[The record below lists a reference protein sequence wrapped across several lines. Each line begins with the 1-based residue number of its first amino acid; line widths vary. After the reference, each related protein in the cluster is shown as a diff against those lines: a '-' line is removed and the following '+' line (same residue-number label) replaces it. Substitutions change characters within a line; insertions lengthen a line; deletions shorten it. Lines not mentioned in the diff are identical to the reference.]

1 MAYVAL
7 SRVRSIAGLHI
18 TDYKQGS
25 IYCDEEVQGAISDMK
40 HFKFVSNP
48 FTNVQLESFNMF
60 RKDRSGRRVSE
71 DGSSA
76 TSNAPHGG
84 VAVMEVNHRAPPV
97 IGEEAGNPVIGEEGE
112 AGNPVIGEEGGKPRN
127 SPRNWGG
134 QRWIGEKREPQGQA
148 VTWLEDPAQNIQQM
162 GPLLGKEAEL
172 GPGET
177 DRGGTSHQQKDP
189 AHSICMFQSTQAY
202 GVVDDLS
209 RRYEKIAIPAH
220 EKVDV
225 RGSIQNG
232 KNHRACPMAEKRMLL
247 LLFLTAYICGIVTLG
262 TISKRMG
269 CNCSDKGATISNF
282 KYFEI
287 NELKEVEQRRKAEL
301 RKFKIRTETTKET
314 LMIVNGSVPLSYPV
328 QGVVVA
334 PEEWENI
341 LGLRVDDYT
350 VHEHYKSKHTCVF
363 ERIKVASV
371 CAYQVKLS
379 SSKFGVLDARATVPG
394 VNVDGL
400 GTTLLNM
407 SSRSLD
413 HLNRQLEFVVYVN
426 TVFDIDARDYV
437 HFVYLQHEVVFPI
450 VVRVRKAPILY
461 DLEPGDINNKVTI
474 ITKTFLRYSSVRLLL
489 QSIQKYYP
497 KMRVVVADDSRPI
510 EDLQSEYV
518 DHYVMPFA
526 SGWFG
531 GRNLA
536 VSQVTTPYLLWVDD
550 DFVFTEETKLE
561 VMVDILDNS
570 NLDLPAIAEPTKH
583 YHLTLGMY
591 EPYH

>member
-1 MAYVAL
+1 
-7 SRVRSIAGLHI
+7 
-18 TDYKQGS
+18 
-25 IYCDEEVQGAISDMK
+25 
-40 HFKFVSNP
+40 
-48 FTNVQLESFNMF
+48 
-60 RKDRSGRRVSE
+60 
-71 DGSSA
+71 
-76 TSNAPHGG
+76 
-84 VAVMEVNHRAPPV
+84 
-97 IGEEAGNPVIGEEGE
+97 
-112 AGNPVIGEEGGKPRN
+112 
-127 SPRNWGG
+127 
-134 QRWIGEKREPQGQA
+134 
-148 VTWLEDPAQNIQQM
+148 
-162 GPLLGKEAEL
+162 
-172 GPGET
+172 
-177 DRGGTSHQQKDP
+177 
-189 AHSICMFQSTQAY
+189 
-202 GVVDDLS
+202 
-209 RRYEKIAIPAH
+209 
-220 EKVDV
+220 
-225 RGSIQNG
+225 
-232 KNHRACPMAEKRMLL
+232 MAEKRMLL

-262 TISKRMG
+262 TMSALMNLLENSVMPSKIQSKRNIIASSHIPFTLRGDFLDSKRMG

-341 LGLRVDDYT
+341 PGLRVDDYT
-350 VHEHYKSKHTCVF
+350 VHEHYK
-363 ERIKVASV
+363 
-371 CAYQVKLS
+371 VKLS

-570 NLDLPAIAEPTKH
+570 NLDLVSGVLGGMKAVKMALIPGIHHDDGFCISYKPNQNYGQVPGFPNCYFVTRVTNFFMGRTDGVRSVGFYPAYSRCADREFYLEGLGKLRMAACRGIRI
-583 YHLTLGMY
+583 YHNQTRNTEYVKYRFGGDIENY
-591 EPYH
+591 RKITRGITYFRNNIDCWHK

>member
-1 MAYVAL
+1 MDEIQLVLITLNPDGTDTKLGHMVLVLYKSTKRIGVEIWNTARNEKTSRPDL
-7 SRVRSIAGLHI
+7 S
-18 TDYKQGS
+18 
-25 IYCDEEVQGAISDMK
+25 
-40 HFKFVSNP
+40 
-48 FTNVQLESFNMF
+48 LE
-60 RKDRSGRRVSE
+60 
-71 DGSSA
+71 
-76 TSNAPHGG
+76 
-84 VAVMEVNHRAPPV
+84 
-97 IGEEAGNPVIGEEGE
+97 
-112 AGNPVIGEEGGKPRN
+112 
-127 SPRNWGG
+127 
-134 QRWIGEKREPQGQA
+134 
-148 VTWLEDPAQNIQQM
+148 
-162 GPLLGKEAEL
+162 
-172 GPGET
+172 
-177 DRGGTSHQQKDP
+177 
-189 AHSICMFQSTQAY
+189 
-202 GVVDDLS
+202 LS
-209 RRYEKIAIPAH
+209 RRHQREQRLHDLFTSLVSSLPGM
-220 EKVDV
+220 E
-225 RGSIQNG
+225 RLSLGIQDLFAAG
-232 KNHRACPMAEKRMLL
+232 VSRAPRACPMAEKRMLL

-437 HFVYLQHEVVFPI
+437 HFVYLKHEVVFPI